1 MKREPYTLSTAT
13 HIVTTPSLLLL
24 AAPDTQEAS
33 RLQKVSLHGA
43 HKDNCLSSYKTSL
56 LSSQICVGGSEVGD
70 MNKDACHGDSGGPL
84 MYHGHRGASS
94 GLVYLVGVVSS
105 GENCT
110 KIRNKQAPGIYTKVG
125 AFLPWILDTIYE

>member
-1 MKREPYTLSTAT
+1 M
-13 HIVTTPSLLLL
+13 LL
-24 AAPDTQEAS
+24 AAPDTLEAS
-33 RLQKVSLHGA
+33 RLQKVSLQGA
-43 HKDNCLSSYKTSL
+43 HEDNCLSSYKISV

-84 MYHGHRGASS
+84 MYHGRRGASS

-110 KIRNKQAPGIYTKVG
+110 MIRNKQAPGIYTKVG